1 MNKTTTD
8 TDRPL
13 TTFMIECLMECHE
26 REIMNLFPCE
36 ATDKGSKGLV
46 DRGLLKVDFMEEG
59 EGKRFMC
66 VFLTLKGKRY
76 LANHL

>member
-26 REIMNLFPCE
+26 REIMDLFPCE
-36 ATDKGSKGLV
+36 ATDKGTKGLV
-46 DRGLLKVDFMEEG
+46 DRGLLKVDF
-59 EGKRFMC
+59 R
-66 VFLTLKGKRY
+66 
-76 LANHL
+76 